1 MKNYNCEYSREGKK
15 LDIGDN
21 WYKTIEANN
30 PREAYEKFIK
40 DVGVFEKPV
49 IVDGGN
55 FLKGPELFS
64 DHIETLK
71 RKADESKRKTDEA
84 KRKAD
89 EAKRKVDIIDLIKKL
104 NLSSCNNIDYIKI
117 SPDLR
122 SQCDSELKI
131 LAKKNVNQWSEE
143 EGNLYL
149 TFRDYLGRKEFIN
162 FKLESIASDGSISQ
176 KLDSISLML
185 NQMSKKQK
193 AVNSKSSNASSLS
206 IMAAM
211 HQMNED

>member
-1 MKNYNCEYSREGKK
+1 MKNYNCEYSEGKE
-15 LDIGDN
+15 LDVGDN

-40 DVGVFEKPV
+40 DVGVFHKPV
-49 IVDGGN
+49 IVMGGG
-55 FLKGPELFS
+55 FLKDPELFV

-71 RKADESKRKTDEA
+71 RKADESKRK
-84 KRKAD
+84 AD
-89 EAKRKVDIIDLIKKL
+89 ESKRKVYINNLIKKL
-104 NLSSCNNIDYIKI
+104 NLSSSNNIDYIKM

-122 SQCDSELKI
+122 SKCDSEFKI

-162 FKLESIASDGSISQ
+162 FKLESIASDGSISK

-193 AVNSKSSNASSLS
+193 AANSKSSNAASLS

>member
-1 MKNYNCEYSREGKK
+1 MKYYNCEYREGEE

-21 WYKTIEANN
+21 WYKTIQANN

-40 DVGVFEKPV
+40 DVGAFLKPV
-49 IVDGGN
+49 VVEGSI
-55 FLKGPELFS
+55 LKGPQLFS

-71 RKADESKRKTDEA
+71 RKADEAKRKTDEA
-84 KRKAD
+84 KRKTD
-89 EAKRKVDIIDLIKKL
+89 EAKRKVYINDLIKKL
-104 NLSSCNNIDYIKI
+104 NLSSSNNIDYIKI
-117 SPDLR
+117 NPDLR

-149 TFRDYLGRKEFIN
+149 TFRDYLGRKEFVN
-162 FKLESIASDGSISQ
+162 FKLESIASDGSISK

-185 NQMSKKQK
+185 NQMSKEQK
-193 AVNSKSSNASSLS
+193 AANSKSSKASSLS

>member
-1 MKNYNCEYSREGKK
+1 MKNYNCEYREGKE

-40 DVGVFEKPV
+40 DVGVFHKPV
-49 IVDGGN
+49 IVRGGG
-55 FLKGPELFS
+55 FLKDPESFV

-71 RKADESKRKTDEA
+71 RKADEAKRKADEV

-89 EAKRKVDIIDLIKKL
+89 EAKLKVYVNNLIKKL
-104 NLSSCNNIDYIKI
+104 NLSSSNNIDYIKM

-122 SQCDSELKI
+122 SQCDSEFKI

-162 FKLESIASDGSISQ
+162 FKLESIASDGSISK
-176 KLDSISLML
+176 KLDSISLKL

-193 AVNSKSSNASSLS
+193 AANSKSSNASSLS

>member
-1 MKNYNCEYSREGKK
+1 MNYYNCEYSREGKK

-49 IVDGGN
+49 IVDGGS

-71 RKADESKRKTDEA
+71 RKADESKRK
-84 KRKAD
+84 AD
-89 EAKRKVDIIDLIKKL
+89 EAKRKVNIIDLIKKL

-143 EGNLYL
+143 GGNLYL